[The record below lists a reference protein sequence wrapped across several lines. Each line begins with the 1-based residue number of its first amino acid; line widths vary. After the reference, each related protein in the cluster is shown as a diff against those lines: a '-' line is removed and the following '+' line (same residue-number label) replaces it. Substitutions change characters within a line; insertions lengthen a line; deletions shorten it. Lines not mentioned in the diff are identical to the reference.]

1 MKYNLIDNKFFG
13 GGWVVTLNVLVDA
26 ALRHTR
32 RYPLIT
38 EELGFNPCF
47 DGCRPATLCHLTGLD
62 IYNRFQSLFWWMP
75 PCDPTIVVF
84 ADTQLSFNPC
94 FDGCR
99 PATAGYPA
107 YIFQRW
113 SFNPCFDGCRPAT
126 TTTRYIDVWCGV
138 VSILVLM
145 DAALRPRLAYFRPLL
160 STCFNPC
167 FDGCRP
173 ATCASFEEM
182 NNMNSFNP
190 CFDGCRPATV
200 SCVSISFASS
210 TFQSLFWWMPPCDP
224 ENGWLSSILERY
236 LFQSLFWWMPP
247 CDFTRVSQSAR
258 GFCFNPCFD
267 GCRPATIVCYVCYMM
282 MRLSF
287 NPCFDGCR
295 PATNVQ
301 PLISTGLL
309 EFQSLFWWMP
319 PCDLSEEPTE
329 VMFLSRFQSLF
340 WWMPPCDYELC
351 ITWVVVYSS
360 FNPCFDGCRP
370 ATWCVQHP
378 DMHSMKFQSLFWWM
392 PPCDGKPLL
401 L

>member
-1 MKYNLIDNKFFG
+1 
-13 GGWVVTLNVLVDA
+13 
-26 ALRHTR
+26 
-32 RYPLIT
+32 
-38 EELGFNPCF
+38 
-47 DGCRPATLCHLTGLD
+47 
-62 IYNRFQSLFWWMP
+62 MP

-145 DAALRPRLAYFRPLL
+145 DAALRPQGGLCCRSGKAVSILVLMDAALRPRLAYFRPLL

-210 TFQSLFWWMPPCDP
+210 TFQSLF
-224 ENGWLSSILERY
+224 
-236 LFQSLFWWMPP
+236 
-247 CDFTRVSQSAR
+247 
-258 GFCFNPCFD
+258 
-267 GCRPATIVCYVCYMM
+267 
-282 MRLSF
+282 
-287 NPCFDGCR
+287 
-295 PATNVQ
+295 
-301 PLISTGLL
+301 
-309 EFQSLFWWMP
+309 
-319 PCDLSEEPTE
+319 
-329 VMFLSRFQSLF
+329 
-340 WWMPPCDYELC
+340 
-351 ITWVVVYSS
+351 
-360 FNPCFDGCRP
+360 
-370 ATWCVQHP
+370 
-378 DMHSMKFQSLFWWM
+378 
-392 PPCDGKPLL
+392 
-401 L
+401 

>member
-1 MKYNLIDNKFFG
+1 
-13 GGWVVTLNVLVDA
+13 
-26 ALRHTR
+26 
-32 RYPLIT
+32 
-38 EELGFNPCF
+38 
-47 DGCRPATLCHLTGLD
+47 
-62 IYNRFQSLFWWMP
+62 MP

-210 TFQSLFWWMPPCDP
+210 TFQSLF
-224 ENGWLSSILERY
+224 
-236 LFQSLFWWMPP
+236 
-247 CDFTRVSQSAR
+247 
-258 GFCFNPCFD
+258 
-267 GCRPATIVCYVCYMM
+267 
-282 MRLSF
+282 
-287 NPCFDGCR
+287 
-295 PATNVQ
+295 
-301 PLISTGLL
+301 
-309 EFQSLFWWMP
+309 
-319 PCDLSEEPTE
+319 
-329 VMFLSRFQSLF
+329 
-340 WWMPPCDYELC
+340 
-351 ITWVVVYSS
+351 
-360 FNPCFDGCRP
+360 
-370 ATWCVQHP
+370 
-378 DMHSMKFQSLFWWM
+378 
-392 PPCDGKPLL
+392 
-401 L
+401 